1 MLQSTNKLQIVCSIC
16 TKAST
21 KSLTAKLNLYR
32 GADREDVDDENISV
46 TRTNSTSRS
55 RCSSTY
61 RSRSRSPTQHDEEG
75 VLNLDTK
82 STKIISAISV
92 PNDPSAY
99 DEAKSKPPSEQQSRL
114 EEAYHSSIEHQLS
127 SKPKCKRFIPSED
140 CDQLPSPHE
149 QNGYGK
155 CLESIKHTKV
165 RRNTHKDDS
174 AIETFGVRDKLPLLQ
189 LNYMEHLDRLK
200 STLPLPSANFQ
211 LPSPLPLNNADTV
224 RLYQPF
230 LYPYLQPSGSD
241 HSLGLFPNHF
251 MTYQPHPLLFP
262 DSYRKEPSKVVS
274 PTSPSRTS
282 PPKAGTQLYLGT
294 RGEPGLPTQSSVAP
308 IH

>member
-1 MLQSTNKLQIVCSIC
+1 M
-16 TKAST
+16 KAST
-21 KSLTAKLNLYR
+21 NSLTAKLILYDNT
-32 GADREDVDDENISV
+32 DREDVDDENISV

-92 PNDPSAY
+92 PDDPSAF
-99 DEAKSKPPSEQQSRL
+99 DEAKPKPPSEQQSRL
-114 EEAYHSSIEHQLS
+114 DEAYQSSVEHQLS
-127 SKPKCKRFIPSED
+127 RKRKCQKFSPSED
-140 CDQLPSPHE
+140 QLPAPHE
-149 QNGYGK
+149 QNGFEK
-155 CLESIKHTKV
+155 CLESFKHTKI

-174 AIETFGVRDKLPLLQ
+174 AMETFGVREKLPLLQ

-200 STLPLPSANFQ
+200 STLPLPSANFP

-251 MTYQPHPLLFP
+251 MTYQPHPLPFP

-274 PTSPSRTS
+274 PTSPSRTF

-294 RGEPGLPTQSSVAP
+294 RGEPGLPTQPSVAP

>member
-1 MLQSTNKLQIVCSIC
+1 M
-16 TKAST
+16 KAST
-21 KSLTAKLNLYR
+21 NSLTAKLILCDNT
-32 GADREDVDDENISV
+32 DREDVDDENISV

-92 PNDPSAY
+92 PDDPSAF
-99 DEAKSKPPSEQQSRL
+99 DEAKPKPPSEMQSRL
-114 EEAYHSSIEHQLS
+114 DEAYQSSVEHQLS
-127 SKPKCKRFIPSED
+127 SKRKCKKFSPSED
-140 CDQLPSPHE
+140 QLPAPHE
-149 QNGYGK
+149 QNGFEK
-155 CLESIKHTKV
+155 CLESFKHTKI
-165 RRNTHKDDS
+165 RRNPHKDDS
-174 AIETFGVRDKLPLLQ
+174 AMETFGVRENLPLLQ

-200 STLPLPSANFQ
+200 STLPLPSANFP
-211 LPSPLPLNNADTV
+211 LPSPLPINNADTV

-230 LYPYLQPSGSD
+230 LFPYLQPSGSD

-294 RGEPGLPTQSSVAP
+294 RGEPGLPTQPSVAP